1 MTLHRK
7 VQIVET
13 ETLRQ
18 IELGVEC
25 IDNQLVAVAAVG
37 WRHAAVG
44 RSLFDAEFAQH
55 ARPTVRALH
64 IIGGG
69 DAVVFRYRCA
79 RQIGNQP
86 MNPHKTAGGNCVFV
100 LQHHGKRLRT
110 LQRSADFK
118 GNRISRHAIFT
129 KLTAA
134 LAVFIGKFAVDDGGG
149 GNLHDGSPLFS
160 G

>member
-37 WRHAAVG
+37 RRHTAVG
-44 RSLFDAEFAQH
+44 LSLLDAEFAQH

-64 IIGGG
+64 IIRSG
-69 DAVVFRYRCA
+69 DAVVFRYRSA
-79 RQIGNQP
+79 R
-86 MNPHKTAGGNCVFV
+86 
-100 LQHHGKRLRT
+100 
-110 LQRSADFK
+110 
-118 GNRISRHAIFT
+118 
-129 KLTAA
+129 
-134 LAVFIGKFAVDDGGG
+134 
-149 GNLHDGSPLFS
+149 
-160 G
+160 